1 MYVATVPNRGSRPAI
16 LLRESYREG
25 DKVKTRTL
33 KNLSDWPAE
42 QVEALRGVLSG
53 ARLVAAGDGVT
64 IERALLHGHVL
75 AALETARAIDLE
87 RLLPRR
93 GSQRCRGLAL
103 AMIVGRM
110 LDPAAKLATARMLD
124 AATASHSLGAILEL
138 GRVTAKEL
146 YAALDWLGREQPW
159 IEKMLARRH
168 LQRGTLV
175 LYDLTSTYLEGR
187 CCALAQLGYSRDGKR
202 GKRQIVFG
210 ALCTPEG
217 CPVAVEVFAGNT
229 GDPSTLSAQVNKI
242 KERFGLDRVVLV
254 GDRGMIT
261 AARIEADLR
270 PAGLDWITALRAPA
284 IQKLAVGDGPLQLSF
299 FDERDLAEIAS
310 PDFPG
315 ERLIVCRNP
324 ALAAERARK
333 REDLLTATEKHLGDV
348 QARVRRA
355 RNPLHGAA
363 EIGKAVGKVLDRYK
377 VGKHFDHTITDTDLV
392 FRRKQAEIDAEAA
405 LDGVYI
411 LRTGVPSSAMEPNS
425 IVAAYKSL
433 SRVERF
439 FRSTKTV
446 DLEVRPVFHW
456 ASPRVRAHVFLCMLA
471 YYLEWHMRQ
480 KLAPILFDDHD
491 RPAAEAQ
498 RASPVAKAVP
508 SPAARR
514 KAKTKTTADGL
525 TVCSFRGLIDHLA
538 SLTRN
543 TVRLGRNQSTTLLAR
558 PTTLQQAA
566 FDLLGISLA
575 S

>member
-25 DKVKTRTL
+25 DKIKTRTL

-93 GSQRCRGLAL
+93 GSQRCRRLAL

-363 EIGKAVGKVLDRYK
+363 EIGKAVGKVLDRHK

-392 FRRKQAEIDAEAA
+392 FRREQAEIDAEAA
-405 LDGVYI
+405 LDGVYV

-543 TVRLGRNQSTTLLAR
+543 TVRLGRDQSTTLLAR

-575 S
+575 P

>member
-480 KLAPILFDDHD
+480 KLAPIHFDDHD